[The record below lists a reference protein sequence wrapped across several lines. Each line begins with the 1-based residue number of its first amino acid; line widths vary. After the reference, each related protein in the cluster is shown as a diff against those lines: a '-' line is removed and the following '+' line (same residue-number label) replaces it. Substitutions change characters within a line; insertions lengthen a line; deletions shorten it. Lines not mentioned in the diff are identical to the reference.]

1 MKSNHEKGKTVV
13 LLSKNIVVL
22 LFLVMLCACGNTCKN
37 TNGEGAAQT
46 DSTTSALPLD
56 SLYQAGLPRT
66 AKLADSNDSLSV
78 FLNNDK
84 KAKYDEEAYI
94 TSVYVFDNKTKK
106 LEKLLTTTE
115 PEEMRWYKPTCEDAV
130 KCSLT
135 DIHAIYKASLFPFA
149 QKLMLCGCFDQ
160 RNVFSYIVDLNDKS
174 AMLLPT
180 NQDNVGFT
188 LEEGYPIMLSYEYN
202 NAVDK
207 DGDPVGGRHT
217 VLSVFD
223 ENGGFIKSLDLES
236 KK

>member
-37 TNGEGAAQT
+37 TTGESAAQT

-106 LEKLLTTTE
+106 LEKLL
-115 PEEMRWYKPTCEDAV
+115 MV
-130 KCSLT
+130 
-135 DIHAIYKASLFPFA
+135 
-149 QKLMLCGCFDQ
+149 
-160 RNVFSYIVDLNDKS
+160 
-174 AMLLPT
+174 
-180 NQDNVGFT
+180 
-188 LEEGYPIMLSYEYN
+188 IMN
-202 NAVDK
+202 
-207 DGDPVGGRHT
+207 
-217 VLSVFD
+217 
-223 ENGGFIKSLDLES
+223 
-236 KK
+236 